1 MISDHS
7 SSPPLTLAGFI
18 AVHLSLDRFDCD
30 FHLLFYKL
38 LAIAPDL
45 LYYHELER
53 FLRKIK
59 QVQMGYVMKGN
70 RDVIN
75 QLNQVL
81 YHHLTAINQYFLH
94 SRMFN
99 DWGIEKLGSAE
110 YKESIVQMKHADK
123 IIERILF
130 LEGLPNL
137 QHLGKL
143 YIGQHTQEVLHCD
156 VRKVK
161 ENIETIQKAVALAET
176 EMDYVTR
183 DLLQEILEKKKTIWT
198 GQLRKST

>member
-1 MISDHS
+1 M
-7 SSPPLTLAGFI
+7 
-18 AVHLSLDRFDCD
+18 
-30 FHLLFYKL
+30 
-38 LAIAPDL
+38 AILGVAA
-45 LYYHELER
+45 
-53 FLRKIK
+53 
-59 QVQMGYVMKGN
+59 MKGN

-110 YKESIVQMKHADK
+110 YKESIRQMKHADK
-123 IIERILF
+123 IIERVLF

-143 YIGQHTQEVLHCD
+143 YIGQHTLEVLQCD
-156 VRKVK
+156 VRKVN
-161 ENIETIQKAVALAET
+161 ENIEALQKAVALAENH
-176 EMDYVTR
+176 MDYVTR
-183 DLLQEILEKKKTIWT
+183 DMLQEILEKEEEYLDWT
-198 GQLRKST
+198 TTQLDLAENVGIENYIQSQL

>member
-1 MISDHS
+1 
-7 SSPPLTLAGFI
+7 
-18 AVHLSLDRFDCD
+18 
-30 FHLLFYKL
+30 
-38 LAIAPDL
+38 
-45 LYYHELER
+45 
-53 FLRKIK
+53 
-59 QVQMGYVMKGN
+59 MKGN

-99 DWGIEKLGSAE
+99 DWGVEKLGSAE
-110 YKESIVQMKHADK
+110 YKESIRQMKHADK
-123 IIERILF
+123 VIERILF

-143 YIGQHTQEVLHCD
+143 YIGQHTLEVLQCD

-161 ENIETIQKAVALAET
+161 ENIEALQKAVALSEQLQ
-176 EMDYVTR
+176 DYVSR
-183 DLLQEILEKKKTIWT
+183 DLVQEILEHEENYWDWLETQIDLT
-198 GQLRKST
+198 ESVGIENYIQSNMTDE

>member
-1 MISDHS
+1 M
-7 SSPPLTLAGFI
+7 
-18 AVHLSLDRFDCD
+18 
-30 FHLLFYKL
+30 
-38 LAIAPDL
+38 
-45 LYYHELER
+45 
-53 FLRKIK
+53 
-59 QVQMGYVMKGN
+59 QGN

-99 DWGIEKLGSAE
+99 DWGIEQLGSAE
-110 YKESIVQMKHADK
+110 YKESIRQMKHADK

-143 YIGQHTQEVLHCD
+143 YIGQHTLEVLNCD

-161 ENIETIQKAVALAET
+161 ENIEALQKTVLIAEQHL
-176 EMDYVTR
+176 DYVTR
-183 DLLQEILEKKKTIWT
+183 DLIKNILEKEEEYLDWTTTQLDLAATI
-198 GQLRKST
+198 GSENYIQSQI

>member
-1 MISDHS
+1 
-7 SSPPLTLAGFI
+7 
-18 AVHLSLDRFDCD
+18 
-30 FHLLFYKL
+30 
-38 LAIAPDL
+38 
-45 LYYHELER
+45 
-53 FLRKIK
+53 
-59 QVQMGYVMKGN
+59 MKGN

-81 YHHLTAINQYFLH
+81 YHQLTAINQYFLH

-110 YKESIVQMKHADK
+110 YKESIQQMKDADK

-137 QHLGKL
+137 QNLGKL
-143 YIGQHTQEVLHCD
+143 YIGQHTVEVLNCD
-156 VRKVK
+156 VRKVN
-161 ENIETIQKAVALAET
+161 ENIEALQKAVALAEQ

-183 DLLQEILEKKKTIWT
+183 DLVQEILEEEEEYLDWATT
-198 GQLRKST
+198 QLDLVEKVGIENYIQSQI

>member
-1 MISDHS
+1 
-7 SSPPLTLAGFI
+7 
-18 AVHLSLDRFDCD
+18 
-30 FHLLFYKL
+30 
-38 LAIAPDL
+38 
-45 LYYHELER
+45 
-53 FLRKIK
+53 
-59 QVQMGYVMKGN
+59 MKGN

-81 YHHLTAINQYFLH
+81 YHQLTAINQYFLH

-110 YKESIVQMKHADK
+110 YKESIQQMKDADK

-137 QHLGKL
+137 QNLGKL
-143 YIGQHTQEVLHCD
+143 YIGQHTVEVLNCD
-156 VRKVK
+156 VRKVN
-161 ENIETIQKAVALAET
+161 ENIEALQKAVSLAEQ

-183 DLLQEILEKKKTIWT
+183 DLVQEILEEEEEYLDWATT
-198 GQLRKST
+198 QLDLVEKVGIENYIQSQI

>member
-1 MISDHS
+1 M
-7 SSPPLTLAGFI
+7 
-18 AVHLSLDRFDCD
+18 
-30 FHLLFYKL
+30 
-38 LAIAPDL
+38 
-45 LYYHELER
+45 
-53 FLRKIK
+53 
-59 QVQMGYVMKGN
+59 QGN

-81 YHHLTAINQYFLH
+81 YHQLTAINQYFLH

-110 YKESIVQMKHADK
+110 YKESIHQMKHTDK
-123 IIERILF
+123 VIERILF

-143 YIGQHTQEVLHCD
+143 YIGQHTEEVLKCD

-161 ENIETIQKAVALAET
+161 ENIEALQKTIALAET
-176 EMDYVTR
+176 QQDYVTR
-183 DLLQEILEKKKTIWT
+183 DLIQEILEKEEEYWDWLETQQDLVESI
-198 GQLRKST
+198 GIENYIQSQI

>member
-1 MISDHS
+1 
-7 SSPPLTLAGFI
+7 
-18 AVHLSLDRFDCD
+18 
-30 FHLLFYKL
+30 
-38 LAIAPDL
+38 
-45 LYYHELER
+45 
-53 FLRKIK
+53 
-59 QVQMGYVMKGN
+59 MKGN

-81 YHHLTAINQYFLH
+81 YHHLTAINKYFLH

-99 DWGIEKLGSAE
+99 DWGVENLG
-110 YKESIVQMKHADK
+110 K

-161 ENIETIQKAVALAET
+161 ENIEVIQQAVALAET
-176 EMDYVTR
+176 QMDYVTR
-183 DLLQEILEKKKTIWT
+183 DLLREILEKEEEYLDWT
-198 GQLRKST
+198 TTQLDLIESIGIENYIQSQL

>member
-1 MISDHS
+1 
-7 SSPPLTLAGFI
+7 
-18 AVHLSLDRFDCD
+18 
-30 FHLLFYKL
+30 
-38 LAIAPDL
+38 
-45 LYYHELER
+45 
-53 FLRKIK
+53 
-59 QVQMGYVMKGN
+59 MKGT

-81 YHHLTAINQYFLH
+81 FHHLTSINQYFLH

-99 DWGIEKLGSAE
+99 HWGIEQLGSAE
-110 YKESIVQMKHADK
+110 YKESIQQMKHADK

-143 YIGQHTQEVLHCD
+143 YIGQHTIEVLNCD

-161 ENIETIQKAVALAET
+161 ENIETLQKTVSLAEQ
-176 EMDYVTR
+176 ELDYVTR
-183 DLLQEILEKKKTIWT
+183 DLVQEILEKEEAYWDWT
-198 GQLRKST
+198 TTQLDLAEKVGIENYIQSQI

>member
-1 MISDHS
+1 
-7 SSPPLTLAGFI
+7 
-18 AVHLSLDRFDCD
+18 
-30 FHLLFYKL
+30 
-38 LAIAPDL
+38 
-45 LYYHELER
+45 
-53 FLRKIK
+53 
-59 QVQMGYVMKGN
+59 MKGN

-110 YKESIVQMKHADK
+110 YKESIRQMKHADK
-123 IIERILF
+123 VIERILF

-143 YIGQHTQEVLHCD
+143 YIGQHTLEALHCD

-161 ENIETIQKAVALAET
+161 ENIEVLKHAVALSEQLQ
-176 EMDYVTR
+176 DYVSR
-183 DLLQEILEKKKTIWT
+183 DLVQEILESEEDYWDWLETQIDLT
-198 GQLRKST
+198 ESVGIENYIQSNMSDE

>member
-1 MISDHS
+1 MAKAEIVDGE
-7 SSPPLTLAGFI
+7 LT
-18 AVHLSLDRFDCD
+18 
-30 FHLLFYKL
+30 
-38 LAIAPDL
+38 
-45 LYYHELER
+45 
-53 FLRKIK
+53 
-59 QVQMGYVMKGN
+59 MKGN

-81 YHHLTAINQYFLH
+81 YHQLTAINQYFLH

-110 YKESIVQMKHADK
+110 YKESIQQMKDADK

-137 QHLGKL
+137 QNLGKL
-143 YIGQHTQEVLHCD
+143 YIGQHTVEVLTCD
-156 VRKVK
+156 VRKVN
-161 ENIETIQKAVALAET
+161 ENIEALQKAVSLAEQ

-183 DLLQEILEKKKTIWT
+183 DLVQEILEKEEEYLDWT
-198 GQLRKST
+198 TTQLDLVEKVGIENYIQSQI